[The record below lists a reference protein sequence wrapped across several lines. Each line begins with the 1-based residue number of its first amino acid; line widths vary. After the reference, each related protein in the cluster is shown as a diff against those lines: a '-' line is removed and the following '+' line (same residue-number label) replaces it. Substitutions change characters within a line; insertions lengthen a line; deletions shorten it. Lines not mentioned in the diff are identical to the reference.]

1 MKAGKIL
8 GSLDPKIGINYC
20 KAIYVTASFRDSY
33 DTRHDIEEG
42 KRAICSYPHGLPPPC
57 HPALKK
63 KKTPSA
69 MLNYATSARDTLDLA
84 VSKRKTANPPVL
96 ITESDLKPCA
106 DFVFLFLFLL

>member
-1 MKAGKIL
+1 MTL
-8 GSLDPKIGINYC
+8 GMISRKEKEQSAHTLTD
-20 KAIYVTASFRDSY
+20 FR
-33 DTRHDIEEG
+33 R
-42 KRAICSYPHGLPPPC
+42 
-57 HPALKK
+57 PAAQCWK

-84 VSKRKTANPPVL
+84 VSKRKKANPPVL